1 MFFESRVTENALNA
15 VHPEIE
21 GAQAVAGIEG
31 IPFSKGLDGIP
42 FRDLEALI
50 AKSSK
55 EFYGA

>member
-1 MFFESRVTENALNA
+1 MDGV
-15 VHPEIE
+15 
-21 GAQAVAGIEG
+21 QAVAGIDG
-31 IPFSKGLDGIP
+31 IPFSKEINGIP